1 MKPERRFA
9 YVNGRLREVKENWI
23 WLFRLLQI
31 GYELPDKSQ
40 ALIEAM
46 EAMET
51 CALKCQ
57 LYVKASECEYE

>member
-1 MKPERRFA
+1 MKPESRYA
-9 YVNGRLREVKENWI
+9 YVNGRLREVKDKWV
-23 WLFRLLQI
+23 WLFRLLEI

-51 CALKCQ
+51 YNRKCQ
-57 LYVKASECEYE
+57 IYLRTAEV

>member
-1 MKPERRFA
+1 MKPERRFV
-9 YVNGRLREVKENWI
+9 YVGGRLREVKENWI

-40 ALIEAM
+40 ALREVM

-51 CALKCQ
+51 YHRACQ
-57 LYVKASECEYE
+57 VYFRV

>member
-1 MKPERRFA
+1 MKTERRFA

-31 GYELPDKSQ
+31 GYELPDNSQ

-51 CALKCQ
+51 CSLKCQ
-57 LYVKASECEYE
+57 IYLRTAEV

>member
-1 MKPERRFA
+1 MKTERRFA
-9 YVNGRLREVKENWI
+9 YVNGRLREVKDKWV
-23 WLFRLLQI
+23 WLFRLLEI

-57 LYVKASECEYE
+57 LYVKASEV

>member
-1 MKPERRFA
+1 MKTERRYA
-9 YVNGRLREVKENWI
+9 YVNGRLREVKDKWV
-23 WLFRLLQI
+23 WLFRLLEI

-57 LYVKASECEYE
+57 LYVKASEV

>member
-23 WLFRLLQI
+23 WLFRLMQI

-51 CALKCQ
+51 CTLKCQ
-57 LYVKASECEYE
+57 LYVKASEV